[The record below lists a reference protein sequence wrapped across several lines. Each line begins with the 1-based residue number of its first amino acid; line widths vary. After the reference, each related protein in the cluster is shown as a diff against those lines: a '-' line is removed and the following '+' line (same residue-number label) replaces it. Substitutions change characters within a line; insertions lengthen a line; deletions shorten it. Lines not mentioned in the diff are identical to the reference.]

1 MNFDRFRAALRLTA
15 IAGIRLTAIAGI
27 ASLLAMPLPGP
38 GPQAGP
44 LGDFNVLTFG
54 DFSAPSSDV
63 EGRLYAGG
71 NVSLSSYSVGDKLQG
86 GLVGG
91 DTLVV
96 GGDLSFTSGAV
107 YHGNVRVGGSAA
119 GVDSGV
125 RWGLVNNGHALTD
138 TLGAA
143 GLPVDFAAEQARLST
158 FSAALAALDVTG
170 TSNYKWSQL
179 FLTGDGTAGR
189 QVFTVSASDLG
200 AASNVVVQDIAEGA
214 EVIVNVTG
222 ASASMSGG
230 LDAFFERNRDTV
242 LFNFIDAE
250 TLNLANIG
258 VQGSILAVD
267 ADITTGWGVVW
278 GQVVAESFTGPLQ
291 VNQVYFDGTPPS
303 PPTEPDSVAVAV
315 AEPGTLAVFAL
326 GIIGLGIARRARRS
340 RKAA

>member
-1 MNFDRFRAALRLTA
+1 MNFDRLRSAL
-15 IAGIRLTAIAGI
+15 RLTAIAGI

-38 GPQAGP
+38 GAQAGP

-71 NVSLSSYSVGDKLQG
+71 NVSLNSYSVGDKLQG
-86 GLVGG
+86 GLAGG

-119 GVDSGV
+119 GVGSGV
-125 RWGLVNNGHALTD
+125 RWGLINNGYALTD
-138 TLGAA
+138 NLGAA

-158 FSAALAALDVTG
+158 FSAGLAALGVTG

-189 QVFTVSASDLG
+189 QVFSVSAGDLG
-200 AASNVVVQDIAEGA
+200 AATNVVVQDIAEGA

-230 LDAFFERNRDTV
+230 LDAFFERNRDSV
-242 LFNFIDAE
+242 LFNFVDAE

-278 GQVVAESFTGPLQ
+278 GQVVADSWSGPMQ

-303 PPTEPDSVAVAV
+303 PPVEPDDVAV
-315 AEPGTLAVFAL
+315 AEPGVLAIFVL
-326 GIIGLGIARRARRS
+326 GLSGLGFARRARLS
-340 RKAA
+340 RQAV